1 MSVPVSLKT
10 VVVFE
15 SLAYKDKEVAV
26 HTDIADEGQTIY
38 FPEIKTTATDAAS
51 GTHYAKPE
59 KELTLTDL
67 VEYKN
72 LIPGKEY
79 KLTLLFSLLR
89 SWHQR

>member
-1 MSVPVSLKT
+1 ML
-10 VVVFE
+10 
-15 SLAYKDKEVAV
+15 
-26 HTDIADEGQTIY
+26 
-38 FPEIKTTATDAAS
+38 AS

-79 KLTLLFSLLR
+79 KLDRNTHGCGNRKNLSMWMAKSCDCRKQVSLRKKLTAA
-89 SWHQR
+89 